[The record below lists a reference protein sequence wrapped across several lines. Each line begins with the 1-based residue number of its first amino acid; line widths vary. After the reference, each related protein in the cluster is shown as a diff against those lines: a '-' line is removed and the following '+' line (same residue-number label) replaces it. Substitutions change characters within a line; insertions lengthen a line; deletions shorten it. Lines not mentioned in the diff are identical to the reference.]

1 MPHAV
6 DIPPGIIA
14 RVVRRCGTPHP
25 FATLDPTRTALLVV
39 DMQNGYMNAA
49 VGHSCVA
56 TAPGIVPVI
65 NQLAQVLR
73 ESGGGVYWIQ
83 NASDETS
90 RREWSVLEDQASP
103 ERRAARI
110 RSISPGTAGHAFWPD
125 LDIRPGDAIV
135 PKYRYSCFIRGA
147 SDLEA
152 QLRARGID
160 TVLITGTLTN
170 VCCES
175 TARDAMMLNF
185 RTIMVSD
192 ANAAMT
198 DAEHNASLIAFYL
211 YFGDVQDSRQIEAA
225 LREGAGAARRTAEPA
240 S

>member
-1 MPHAV
+1 MQHKIE
-6 DIPPGIIA
+6 IPPDIIA
-14 RVVRRCGTPHP
+14 RVIKRCGTPHP
-25 FATLDPTRTALLVV
+25 FARLDPARTALLVV
-39 DMQNGYMNAA
+39 DMQNGYMNAE
-49 VGHSCVA
+49 VGHSCVP
-56 TAPGIVPVI
+56 TAPGIVPTI
-65 NQLAQVLR
+65 NRLAATLR
-73 ESGGGVYWIQ
+73 ETGGQVYWIQ
-83 NASDETS
+83 NASDEKS
-90 RREWSVLEDQASP
+90 RVEWSVLEDQASP

-110 RSISPGTAGHAFWPD
+110 RSIAPGTPGHAFWPD
-125 LDIRPGDAIV
+125 LDIRPGDEIV

-147 SDLEA
+147 SDLEER
-152 QLRARGID
+152 LRSRGID

-211 YFGDVQDSRQIEAA
+211 AFGDVQQAAQIEAA
-225 LREGAGAARRTAEPA
+225 LQAGSVAKVA
-240 S
+240 

>member
-1 MPHAV
+1 MQHKIE
-6 DIPPGIIA
+6 IPPEVVA
-14 RVVRRCGTPHP
+14 RVIKRCGTPHP
-25 FATLDPTRTALLVV
+25 FAQLDPTRTALLVV
-39 DMQNGYMNAA
+39 DMQNGYMNAE
-49 VGHSCVA
+49 VGHSCVP
-56 TAPGIVPVI
+56 TAPGIVPTI
-65 NQLAQVLR
+65 NRLAATLR
-73 ESGGGVYWIQ
+73 ETGGQVYWIQ
-83 NASDETS
+83 NASDEKS
-90 RREWSVLEDQASP
+90 REEWSVLEDQASP

-110 RSISPGTAGHAFWPD
+110 RSISPGTKGHAFWPD
-125 LDIRPGDAIV
+125 LDIHPGDEIV

-147 SDLEA
+147 SDLEDR
-152 QLRARGID
+152 LRARGID

-211 YFGDVQDSRQIEAA
+211 AFGDVQQAAQIEAA
-225 LREGAGAARRTAEPA
+225 LQAGRVAKVA
-240 S
+240 